1 MDKDKSIDNKTNEHL
16 VQNIK
21 QWIKLDNDIT
31 KMKAEITKC
40 NKQKKDL
47 TGELMKVMKE
57 NEIDCF
63 DINGGALIY
72 KKSTVKKPINAKS
85 LLAVLRTFYK
95 SDLTIAEEVA
105 KFVLDSREE
114 QIKETLKRKINS

>member
-31 KMKAEITKC
+31 KMKAEIAKC

>member
-1 MDKDKSIDNKTNEHL
+1 M
-16 VQNIK
+16 K
-21 QWIKLDNDIT
+21 Q
-31 KMKAEITKC
+31 
-40 NKQKKDL
+40 
-47 TGELMKVMKE
+47 

-72 KKSTVKKPINAKS
+72 KRSTVKKPINAKS

-95 SDLTIAEEVA
+95 SDVTIADEVT

-114 QIKETLKRKINS
+114 QVKETLKRKIN